1 MDALDALSTEHPVL
15 STRTRRRRERAA
27 PVDRK
32 RSLDVARRLAAQL
45 PTLVRGGWSP
55 PVPVG
60 RDEAALRLYAAVWAL
75 AARRQVLVGAAAS
88 AADVARKLRAC
99 GVLVPPAADAVAVL
113 EPMLADGSPVDDLEL
128 CRVAAR
134 VTAYIEL
141 RAGFG

>member
-1 MDALDALSTEHPVL
+1 MPMDALDALSSDRPVL
-15 STRTRRRRERAA
+15 STRWRRER
-27 PVDRK
+27 PVTADPAQ
-32 RSLDVARRLAAQL
+32 SLDDARRLVAQL
-45 PTLVRGGWSP
+45 PILVRGGWSP

-88 AADVARKLRAC
+88 AAELAHKLRAC

-113 EPMLADGSPVDDLEL
+113 EPLLAEGRPADDLEL

-134 VTAYIEL
+134 VTAYVEL